1 MGMDG
6 GGPNW
11 KEERDAIGCA
21 DIEEKMNDKDRYDD
35 PKIMKR
41 RFFLCKGDSCTN
53 ECI

>member
-1 MGMDG
+1 MDLDG
-6 GGPNW
+6 GVPNW
-11 KEERDAIGCA
+11 KEECDAIGCA